1 MHGMATENEGAREH
15 HTHKRRL
22 SQEDEPNLA
31 RSPFV
36 SGLLSVGPVQD
47 RAQMAPITPLRR
59 DLP

>member
-22 SQEDEPNLA
+22 SREDEPILLDHL
-31 RSPFV
+31 SFW
-36 SGLLSVGPVQD
+36 LLSVGSVQD
-47 RAQMAPITPLRR
+47 RVQIAPITPLRR

>member
-22 SQEDEPNLA
+22 SREDEPILLDH
-31 RSPFV
+31 V

-47 RAQMAPITPLRR
+47 RAQIAPITPLRR